1 MRFFVGV
8 LYVVVFLS
16 SGEAKT
22 LYDEIGG
29 GVKSASLIIRI
40 TNSHSA
46 PVPRVLRKRIK
57 QYAEK
62 LEALLPINNDSYIAY
77 SPYGKAEN
85 VIITDEYKAYR
96 TWWHGEVKE
105 GKYPWILTASHR
117 ITDSFGFFLYG
128 GVWKSRRDYFLHSRL
143 KKINVA
149 IFKAPVSNGKV
160 IAVYQTHSQD
170 VSFKDVPEA
179 KGFVI
184 GFTSWGSSK
193 YKSLSKKFKIKK
205 VYKFVRITVLETYK
219 GEKYQGAYITQL
231 W

>member
-29 GVKSASLIIRI
+29 EVETSSSFDIDI
-40 TNSHSA
+40 TNAYNA

-96 TWWHGEVKE
+96 TYWRGEMKG
-105 GKYPWILTASHR
+105 GKHPWILTGSHDLAQFR
-117 ITDSFGFFLYG
+117 SFFLYG

-143 KKINVA
+143 KKINIAV
-149 IFKAPVSNGKV
+149 FQVPVSNGK
-160 IAVYQTHSQD
+160 ALDVYQTHSQD
-170 VSFKDVPEA
+170 VSFKDVPGA
-179 KGFVI
+179 RAFGF
-184 GFTSWGSSK
+184 GFSSWASSR
-193 YKSLSKKFKIKK
+193 YKSLSRKFKIQR
-205 VYKFVRITVLETYK
+205 VYPFVRITVLETYK
-219 GEKYQGAYITQL
+219 GKKYQGAYITSI
-231 W
+231 